1 MAPWSKDQKEVTKI
15 FPVTF
20 KSSSGG
26 NKNSQAAA
34 LCQWSEVPQH
44 PGLVC
49 CLTHSGG
56 VPVVLMIKPHQIQ
69 VLFIA
74 ESTTVALGIGNCA
87 LVSYCLVF
95 TQANHW
101 NEFLMPNANSVV
113 FCRRCDNRLGKLFF
127 FSKLSR
133 VKIFFNISTSVSTSS
148 LLKLSRLKFDYH

>member
-1 MAPWSKDQKEVTKI
+1 MSGKTFVAPWSKDQKEVTKI

-74 ESTTVALGIGNCA
+74 DSITLALGIGNCA

-95 TQANHW
+95 TQANHYS
-101 NEFLMPNANSVV
+101 EFLMQNANSAV
-113 FCRRCDNRLGKLFF
+113 FCRRCDNRLAKLCFF
-127 FSKLSR
+127 QSYPELKYF
-133 VKIFFNISTSVSTSS
+133 STS
-148 LLKLSRLKFDYH
+148 LPQYAGHLC

>member
-1 MAPWSKDQKEVTKI
+1 MTKI

-74 ESTTVALGIGNCA
+74 DSITLAFGIGNCA

-95 TQANHW
+95 TQANHC
-101 NEFLMPNANSVV
+101 NEFLMQNANSAV
-113 FCRRCDNRLGKLFF
+113 FCRRCDNRLAKLCFF
-127 FSKLSR
+127 QSYPELKYF
-133 VKIFFNISTSVSTSS
+133 STS
-148 LLKLSRLKFDYH
+148 LPQYARHLCLKLSRLKFDYQ